1 MRWAANPGDVDGEG
15 DPINLAMDRTRT
27 FTRRKVFML
36 STPKITGLS
45 RIEAAFEESDRRQY
59 WVPCPVCREYQI
71 LKFAQVRWPK
81 GDPDKAVYAC
91 EHCGQEIQNYQKQ
104 WMLARGQW
112 RPNPGRTGSQ
122 NGRLPPVEL
131 LLAGRLVLMGR
142 WGQTFEQAQKNPTL
156 LQVFVNTVLGETW
169 TLQGEAPDWKRL
181 YDRREQYKLGAVPR
195 GGMFLTAG
203 ADVQRDRIEVE
214 VVAGRRAA
222 KSRGRSITAS
232 SRVTRRARP
241 SERNSPPC

>member
-91 EHCGQEIQNYQKQ
+91 EH
-104 WMLARGQW
+104 
-112 RPNPGRTGSQ
+112 
-122 NGRLPPVEL
+122 
-131 LLAGRLVLMGR
+131 
-142 WGQTFEQAQKNPTL
+142 
-156 LQVFVNTVLGETW
+156 
-169 TLQGEAPDWKRL
+169 
-181 YDRREQYKLGAVPR
+181 
-195 GGMFLTAG
+195 
-203 ADVQRDRIEVE
+203 
-214 VVAGRRAA
+214 
-222 KSRGRSITAS
+222 
-232 SRVTRRARP
+232 
-241 SERNSPPC
+241 